1 MFNFFCEKQSMALSA
16 KGLLC
21 ELDHV
26 FKVNTKVTDTF
37 YNNAKLLHQII
48 YNHHF
53 VFIDTNGKEVTYTK
67 ISLTAE
73 DKKEFIKLVAK
84 KLDLDRQK
92 LILALE
98 IHHRTIKEVEKA
110 IKSSMI

>member
-26 FKVNTKVTDTF
+26 FKTNTKVTDTF
-37 YNNAKLLHQII
+37 YNNAKILHQII

-53 VFIDTNGKEVTYTK
+53 VFIDTKGKEVTYTK

-73 DKKEFIKLVAK
+73 DKKELIKLVAK

-92 LILALE
+92 LILTLE
-98 IHHRTIKEVEKA
+98 IHHRTLREVEKA
-110 IKSSMI
+110 IRSSIV